1 MKKKQTHIAVVS
13 FKLTEKQIEIAKE
26 LKKAMANDLEK
37 AKEYFRAVFGK
48 KVK

>member
-26 LKKAMANDLEK
+26 LEK
-37 AKEYFRAVFGK
+37 SHEEYCRAVFGK